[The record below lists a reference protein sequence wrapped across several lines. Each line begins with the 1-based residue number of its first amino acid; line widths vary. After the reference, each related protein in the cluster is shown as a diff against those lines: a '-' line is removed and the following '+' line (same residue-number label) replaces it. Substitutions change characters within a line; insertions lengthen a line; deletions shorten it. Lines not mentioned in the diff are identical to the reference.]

1 MSILEFET
9 IQEKSLLEEKFEILD
24 TRERD
29 MFAHLQARINILHDK
44 SRTHTRQWG
53 IISTII
59 GALLGVVGT
68 SISAYYRNNDIRKVQ
83 QDFQTQFQEQIQAI
97 TKDTQQIVEGYNKM
111 IDYLN
116 QYDITPKKQVE
127 VVPVNR
133 ESWMG
138 YFKRKSWSL
147 VRFCTF
153 QKS

>member
-1 MSILEFET
+1 
-9 IQEKSLLEEKFEILD
+9 
-24 TRERD
+24 

-83 QDFQTQFQEQIQAI
+83 RDFQTQFQEQIQAI

-111 IDYLN
+111 IEYLN
-116 QYDITPKKQVE
+116 QYEITPKKQEVVE
-127 VVPVNR
+127 VKR
-133 ESWMG
+133 EGWGG
-138 YFKRKSWSL
+138 YFKRKTVAVW
-147 VRFCTF
+147 RYCTF